1 MKTIIKQLRAHPAA
15 EIMEDALSLGA
26 LGVMIVMWFSLS

>member
-26 LGVMIVMWFSLS
+26 VGVMIVMWFSLS